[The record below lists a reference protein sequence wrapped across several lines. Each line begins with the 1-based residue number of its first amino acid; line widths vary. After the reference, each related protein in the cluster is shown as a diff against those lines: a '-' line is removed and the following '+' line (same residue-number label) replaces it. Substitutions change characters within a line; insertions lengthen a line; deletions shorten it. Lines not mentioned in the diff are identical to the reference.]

1 MGLYNSCPNFLIKR
15 DYFEKIILLIC
26 ILSNILFSAQ
36 IEELSWQKG
45 ESFLTFL
52 EKNKI
57 PLKLYYDLDKEDQEL
72 CSEIQSGNRFF
83 SYTEDDGS
91 LTQALIPVS
100 LDIQIHIYK
109 DSSDS
114 YKFQTLPINYNETS
128 ELIAIPITESISNDI
143 LKATGDV
150 TIAALLNSLFS
161 NSSADFKKM
170 KKGDFIAIEYNQKT
184 YMGKLHGMP
193 EINAAMIQINGKPF
207 YRFRNNK
214 DDKYYDEN
222 GVGFTKTY
230 LFQIP
235 LTYTRISSP
244 FTNKRYHPVLKRY
257 RAHLGTDFAAPT
269 GRNIYAAADGKI
281 EFVGTQSGY
290 GKTIIINHQNGYK
303 TLYAHQN
310 GFAKGLRQGQMIKKG
325 THIGYV
331 GSTGLSSGPHLH
343 LGMYKNNV
351 AIDAMSVLQKPKFE
365 GLDPKEK
372 PIFLANTK
380 ATISK
385 FNKEI
390 ENDNRTAPTRLDRIS
405 DKSIINLF

>member
-1 MGLYNSCPNFLIKR
+1 MK
-15 DYFEKIILLIC
+15 KIILLIC
-26 ILSNILFSAQ
+26 VLFNTLFSAQ

-100 LDIQIHIYK
+100 LDMQIHIYK
-109 DSSDS
+109 DSSND
-114 YKFQTLPINYNETS
+114 YKFQTLPINYTEKS

-143 LKATGDV
+143 QKATGDV
-150 TIAALLNSLFS
+150 TIAAILNTLFS
-161 NSSADFKKM
+161 NSNADFKKM

-207 YRFRNNK
+207 YRFRNSK

-235 LTYTRISSP
+235 LTFTRISSP

-269 GRNIYAAADGKI
+269 GRNIYAASDGRV

-290 GKTIIINHQNGYK
+290 GKTVIINHQNGYK

-351 AIDAMSVLQKPKFE
+351 AIDPMTVLQRPKFE

-380 ATISK
+380 AIISK
-385 FNKEI
+385 FNKQI
-390 ENDNRTAPTRLDRIS
+390 ENDNRTTPTRLDRIS
-405 DKSIINLF
+405 DRSIINLF

>member
-1 MGLYNSCPNFLIKR
+1 MK
-15 DYFEKIILLIC
+15 KIILLIC
-26 ILSNILFSAQ
+26 ILFNTLFSAQ

-91 LTQALIPVS
+91 LIQALIPVS
-100 LDIQIHIYK
+100 LDMQIHIYK
-109 DSSDS
+109 DSSNE
-114 YKFQTLPINYNETS
+114 YKFQTLPINYTEKS

-143 LKATGDV
+143 QKATGDV
-150 TIAALLNSLFS
+150 TIAALLNTLFS
-161 NSSADFKKM
+161 NSNADFKKM

-207 YRFRNNK
+207 YRFRNSK

-235 LTYTRISSP
+235 LTFTRISSP

-269 GRNIYAAADGKI
+269 GRNIYAASDGKV

-290 GKTIIINHQNGYK
+290 GKTVIINHQNGYK

-351 AIDAMSVLQKPKFE
+351 AIDPMTVLQRPKFE

-380 ATISK
+380 AIISK
-385 FNKEI
+385 FNNQI
-390 ENDNRTAPTRLDRIS
+390 ENENRTTPTRLDRIS
-405 DKSIINLF
+405 DRSIINLF

>member
-1 MGLYNSCPNFLIKR
+1 MK
-15 DYFEKIILLIC
+15 KIILLIC
-26 ILSNILFSAQ
+26 ILFNTLFSAQ

-83 SYTEDDGS
+83 SYTEEDGS
-91 LTQALIPVS
+91 LIQALIPVS
-100 LDIQIHIYK
+100 LDMQIHIYK
-109 DSSDS
+109 DSSNE
-114 YKFQTLPINYNETS
+114 YKFQTLPINYTEKS

-143 LKATGDV
+143 QKATGDV
-150 TIAALLNSLFS
+150 TIAAILNTLFS
-161 NSSADFKKM
+161 NSNADFKKM

-207 YRFRNNK
+207 YRFRNSK

-222 GVGFTKTY
+222 GIGFTKTY

-235 LTYTRISSP
+235 LTFTRISSP

-269 GRNIYAAADGKI
+269 GRNIYAASDGKV

-290 GKTIIINHQNGYK
+290 GKTVIINHQNGYK

-351 AIDAMSVLQKPKFE
+351 AIDPMTVLQRPKFE

-380 ATISK
+380 AIISK
-385 FNKEI
+385 FNNQI
-390 ENDNRTAPTRLDRIS
+390 ENDNRTTPTRLDRIS
-405 DKSIINLF
+405 DRSIINLF

>member
-1 MGLYNSCPNFLIKR
+1 MK
-15 DYFEKIILLIC
+15 KIILLIC
-26 ILSNILFSAQ
+26 ILFNTLFSAQ

-83 SYTEDDGS
+83 SYTEEDGS
-91 LTQALIPVS
+91 LIQALIPVS
-100 LDIQIHIYK
+100 LDMQIHIYK
-109 DSSDS
+109 DSSNE
-114 YKFQTLPINYNETS
+114 YKFQTLPINYTEKS

-143 LKATGDV
+143 QKATGDV
-150 TIAALLNSLFS
+150 TIAAILNTLFS
-161 NSSADFKKM
+161 NSNADFKKM

-207 YRFRNNK
+207 YRFRNSK

-235 LTYTRISSP
+235 LTFTRISSP

-269 GRNIYAAADGKI
+269 GRNIYAAADGKV

-351 AIDAMSVLQKPKFE
+351 AIDPMSVLQRPKFE

-380 ATISK
+380 AIISK
-385 FNKEI
+385 FNNQI
-390 ENDNRTAPTRLDRIS
+390 ENDNRTTPTRLDRIS
-405 DKSIINLF
+405 DRSIINLF

>member
-1 MGLYNSCPNFLIKR
+1 LK
-15 DYFEKIILLIC
+15 KIILLIC
-26 ILSNILFSAQ
+26 ILFNTLFSAQ

-83 SYTEDDGS
+83 SYTEEDGS
-91 LTQALIPVS
+91 LIQALIPVS
-100 LDIQIHIYK
+100 LDMQIHIYK
-109 DSSDS
+109 DSSNE
-114 YKFQTLPINYNETS
+114 YKFQTLPINYTEKS

-143 LKATGDV
+143 QKATGDV
-150 TIAALLNSLFS
+150 TIAALLNTLFS
-161 NSSADFKKM
+161 NSNADFKKM

-207 YRFRNNK
+207 YRFRNSK

-235 LTYTRISSP
+235 LTFTRISSP

-269 GRNIYAAADGKI
+269 GRNIYAASDGKV

-290 GKTIIINHQNGYK
+290 GKTVIINHQNGYK

-351 AIDAMSVLQKPKFE
+351 AIDPMTVLQRPKFE

-380 ATISK
+380 AIISK
-385 FNKEI
+385 FNNQI
-390 ENDNRTAPTRLDRIS
+390 ENDNRTTPTRLDRIS
-405 DKSIINLF
+405 DRSIINLF

>member
-1 MGLYNSCPNFLIKR
+1 MK
-15 DYFEKIILLIC
+15 KIILLIC
-26 ILSNILFSAQ
+26 ILFNTLFSAQ

-83 SYTEDDGS
+83 SYTEEDGS
-91 LTQALIPVS
+91 LIQALIPVS
-100 LDIQIHIYK
+100 LDMQIHIYK
-109 DSSDS
+109 DSSNE
-114 YKFQTLPINYNETS
+114 YKFQTLPINYTEKS

-150 TIAALLNSLFS
+150 TIAAILNTLFS
-161 NSSADFKKM
+161 NSNADFKKM

-207 YRFRNNK
+207 YRFRNSK

-235 LTYTRISSP
+235 LTFTRISSP

-269 GRNIYAAADGKI
+269 GRNIYAASDGKV

-351 AIDAMSVLQKPKFE
+351 AIDPMTVLQRPKFE

-380 ATISK
+380 AIISK
-385 FNKEI
+385 FNNQI
-390 ENDNRTAPTRLDRIS
+390 ENENRTTPTRLDRIS
-405 DKSIINLF
+405 DRSIINLF

>member
-1 MGLYNSCPNFLIKR
+1 MK
-15 DYFEKIILLIC
+15 KIILLIC
-26 ILSNILFSAQ
+26 ILFNTLFSAQ

-72 CSEIQSGNRFF
+72 CSEIQSGNKFF
-83 SYTEDDGS
+83 SYTEEDGS
-91 LTQALIPVS
+91 LIQALIPVS
-100 LDIQIHIYK
+100 LDMQIHIYK
-109 DSSDS
+109 DSSNE
-114 YKFQTLPINYNETS
+114 YKFQTLPINYTEKS

-150 TIAALLNSLFS
+150 TIAALLSTLFS
-161 NSSADFKKM
+161 NSNADFKKM

-207 YRFRNNK
+207 YRFRNSK

-235 LTYTRISSP
+235 LTFTRISSP

-269 GRNIYAAADGKI
+269 GRNIYAASDGKV

-290 GKTIIINHQNGYK
+290 GKTVIINHQNGYK

-351 AIDAMSVLQKPKFE
+351 AIDPMTVLQRPKFE

-380 ATISK
+380 AIISK
-385 FNKEI
+385 FNKQI
-390 ENDNRTAPTRLDRIS
+390 ENDNRTTPTRLDRIS
-405 DKSIINLF
+405 DRSIINLF

>member
-1 MGLYNSCPNFLIKR
+1 MK
-15 DYFEKIILLIC
+15 KIILLIC
-26 ILSNILFSAQ
+26 ILFNTLFSAQ

-83 SYTEDDGS
+83 SYTEEDGS
-91 LTQALIPVS
+91 LIQALIPVS
-100 LDIQIHIYK
+100 LDMQIHIYK
-109 DSSDS
+109 DSSNE
-114 YKFQTLPINYNETS
+114 YKFQTLPINYTEKS

-143 LKATGDV
+143 QKATGDV
-150 TIAALLNSLFS
+150 TIAAILNTLFS
-161 NSSADFKKM
+161 NSNADFKKM

-184 YMGKLHGMP
+184 YMGKLHGMT

-207 YRFRNNK
+207 YRFRNSK

-235 LTYTRISSP
+235 LTFTRISSP

-269 GRNIYAAADGKI
+269 GRNIYAASDGKV

-290 GKTIIINHQNGYK
+290 GKTVIINHQNGYK

-351 AIDAMSVLQKPKFE
+351 AIDPMSVLQRPKFE

-380 ATISK
+380 AIISK
-385 FNKEI
+385 FNNQI
-390 ENDNRTAPTRLDRIS
+390 ENDNRTTPTRLDRIS
-405 DKSIINLF
+405 DRSIINLF

>member
-1 MGLYNSCPNFLIKR
+1 MK
-15 DYFEKIILLIC
+15 KIILLIC
-26 ILSNILFSAQ
+26 VLFNTLFSAQ

-100 LDIQIHIYK
+100 LDMQIHIYK
-109 DSSDS
+109 DSSNE
-114 YKFQTLPINYNETS
+114 YKFQTLPINYTEKS

-143 LKATGDV
+143 QKATGDV
-150 TIAALLNSLFS
+150 TIAAILNTLFS
-161 NSSADFKKM
+161 NSNADFKKM

-207 YRFRNNK
+207 YRFRNSK

-235 LTYTRISSP
+235 LTFTRISSP

-269 GRNIYAAADGKI
+269 GRNIYAASDGKV

-290 GKTIIINHQNGYK
+290 GKTVIINHQNGYK

-351 AIDAMSVLQKPKFE
+351 AIDPMTVLQRPKFE

-380 ATISK
+380 AIISK
-385 FNKEI
+385 FNNQI
-390 ENDNRTAPTRLDRIS
+390 ENDNRTTPTRLDRIS
-405 DKSIINLF
+405 DRSIINLF

>member
-1 MGLYNSCPNFLIKR
+1 MK
-15 DYFEKIILLIC
+15 KIILLIC
-26 ILSNILFSAQ
+26 ILFNTLFSAQ

-83 SYTEDDGS
+83 SYTEEDGS
-91 LTQALIPVS
+91 LIQALIPVS
-100 LDIQIHIYK
+100 LDMQIHIYK
-109 DSSDS
+109 DSSNE
-114 YKFQTLPINYNETS
+114 YKFQTLPINYTEKS

-150 TIAALLNSLFS
+150 TIAAILNTLFS
-161 NSSADFKKM
+161 NSNADFKKM

-207 YRFRNNK
+207 YRFRNSK

-235 LTYTRISSP
+235 LTFTRISSP

-269 GRNIYAAADGKI
+269 GRNIYAASDGKV

-290 GKTIIINHQNGYK
+290 GKTVIINHQNGYK

-351 AIDAMSVLQKPKFE
+351 AIDPMTVLQRPKFE
-365 GLDPKEK
+365 GLDPKDK

-380 ATISK
+380 AIISK
-385 FNKEI
+385 FNKQI
-390 ENDNRTAPTRLDRIS
+390 ENDNRTTPTRLDRIS
-405 DKSIINLF
+405 DRSIINLF

>member
-1 MGLYNSCPNFLIKR
+1 MK
-15 DYFEKIILLIC
+15 KIILLIC
-26 ILSNILFSAQ
+26 ILFNTLFSAQ

-83 SYTEDDGS
+83 SYTEEDGS
-91 LTQALIPVS
+91 LIQALIPVS
-100 LDIQIHIYK
+100 LDMQIHIYK
-109 DSSDS
+109 DSSNE
-114 YKFQTLPINYNETS
+114 YKFQTLPINYTEKS

-150 TIAALLNSLFS
+150 TIAAILNTLFS
-161 NSSADFKKM
+161 NSNADFKKM

-207 YRFRNNK
+207 YRFRNSK

-235 LTYTRISSP
+235 LTFTRISSP

-269 GRNIYAAADGKI
+269 GRNIYAASDGKV

-351 AIDAMSVLQKPKFE
+351 AIDPMTVLQRPKFE

-380 ATISK
+380 AIISK
-385 FNKEI
+385 FNKQI
-390 ENDNRTAPTRLDRIS
+390 ENDYRTTPTRLDRIS
-405 DKSIINLF
+405 DRSIINLF

>member
-1 MGLYNSCPNFLIKR
+1 MK
-15 DYFEKIILLIC
+15 KIILLIC
-26 ILSNILFSAQ
+26 ILFNTLFSAQ

-83 SYTEDDGS
+83 SYTEEDGS
-91 LTQALIPVS
+91 LIQALIPVS
-100 LDIQIHIYK
+100 LDMQIHIYK
-109 DSSDS
+109 DSSNE
-114 YKFQTLPINYNETS
+114 YKFQTLPINYTEKS

-143 LKATGDV
+143 QKATGDV
-150 TIAALLNSLFS
+150 TIAALLNTLFS
-161 NSSADFKKM
+161 NSNADFKKM

-207 YRFRNNK
+207 YRFRNSK

-235 LTYTRISSP
+235 LTFTRISSP

-269 GRNIYAAADGKI
+269 GRNIYAASDGKV

-351 AIDAMSVLQKPKFE
+351 AIDPMTVLQRPKFE

-380 ATISK
+380 AIISK
-385 FNKEI
+385 FNNQI
-390 ENDNRTAPTRLDRIS
+390 ENENRTTPTRLDRIS
-405 DKSIINLF
+405 DRSIINLF

>member
-1 MGLYNSCPNFLIKR
+1 MK
-15 DYFEKIILLIC
+15 KIILLIC
-26 ILSNILFSAQ
+26 ILFNTLFSAQ

-83 SYTEDDGS
+83 SYTEEDGS
-91 LTQALIPVS
+91 LIQALIPVS
-100 LDIQIHIYK
+100 LDMQIHIYK
-109 DSSDS
+109 DSSNE
-114 YKFQTLPINYNETS
+114 YKFQTLPINYTEKS

-150 TIAALLNSLFS
+150 TIAALLNTLFS
-161 NSSADFKKM
+161 NSNADFKKM

-207 YRFRNNK
+207 YRFRNSK

-235 LTYTRISSP
+235 LTFTRVSSP

-269 GRNIYAAADGKI
+269 GRNIYAASDGKV

-290 GKTIIINHQNGYK
+290 GKTVIINHQNGYK

-351 AIDAMSVLQKPKFE
+351 AIDPMTVLQRPKFE

-380 ATISK
+380 AIISK
-385 FNKEI
+385 FNKQI
-390 ENDNRTAPTRLDRIS
+390 ENDNRTTPTRLDRIS
-405 DKSIINLF
+405 DRSIINLF

>member
-1 MGLYNSCPNFLIKR
+1 MK
-15 DYFEKIILLIC
+15 KIILLIC
-26 ILSNILFSAQ
+26 ILFNTLFSAQ

-83 SYTEDDGS
+83 SYTEEDGS
-91 LTQALIPVS
+91 LIQALIPVS
-100 LDIQIHIYK
+100 LDMQIHIYK
-109 DSSDS
+109 DSSNE
-114 YKFQTLPINYNETS
+114 YKFQTLPINYTEKS

-143 LKATGDV
+143 QKATGDV
-150 TIAALLNSLFS
+150 TIAAILNTLFS
-161 NSSADFKKM
+161 NSNADFKKM

-207 YRFRNNK
+207 YRFRNSK

-235 LTYTRISSP
+235 LTFTRISSP

-269 GRNIYAAADGKI
+269 GRNIYAASDGKV

-290 GKTIIINHQNGYK
+290 GKTVIINHQNGYK

-310 GFAKGLRQGQMIKKG
+310 GFAKGLRQGQIIKKG

-351 AIDAMSVLQKPKFE
+351 AIDPMTVLQRPKFE

-380 ATISK
+380 AIISK
-385 FNKEI
+385 FNNQI
-390 ENDNRTAPTRLDRIS
+390 ENDNRTTPTRLDRIS
-405 DKSIINLF
+405 DRSIINLF

>member
-1 MGLYNSCPNFLIKR
+1 MK
-15 DYFEKIILLIC
+15 KIILLIC
-26 ILSNILFSAQ
+26 ILFNTLFSAQ

-83 SYTEDDGS
+83 SYTEEDGS
-91 LTQALIPVS
+91 LIQALIPVS
-100 LDIQIHIYK
+100 LDMQIHIYK
-109 DSSDS
+109 DSSNE
-114 YKFQTLPINYNETS
+114 YKFQTLPINYTEKS

-150 TIAALLNSLFS
+150 TIAALLNTLFS
-161 NSSADFKKM
+161 NSNADFKKM

-207 YRFRNNK
+207 YRFRNSK

-235 LTYTRISSP
+235 LTFTRISSP

-269 GRNIYAAADGKI
+269 GRNIYAASDGKV

-290 GKTIIINHQNGYK
+290 GKTVIINHQNGYK

-351 AIDAMSVLQKPKFE
+351 AIDPMTVLQRPKFE

-380 ATISK
+380 TIISK
-385 FNKEI
+385 FNNQI
-390 ENDNRTAPTRLDRIS
+390 ENDNRTTPTRLDRIS
-405 DKSIINLF
+405 DRSIINLF

>member
-1 MGLYNSCPNFLIKR
+1 MK
-15 DYFEKIILLIC
+15 KIILLIC
-26 ILSNILFSAQ
+26 ILFNTLFSAQ

-83 SYTEDDGS
+83 SYTEEDGS
-91 LTQALIPVS
+91 LIQALIPVS
-100 LDIQIHIYK
+100 LDMQIHIYK
-109 DSSDS
+109 DSSNE
-114 YKFQTLPINYNETS
+114 YKFQTLPINYTEKS

-150 TIAALLNSLFS
+150 TIAALLNTLFS
-161 NSSADFKKM
+161 NSNADFKKM

-207 YRFRNNK
+207 YRFRNSK

-235 LTYTRISSP
+235 LTFTRISSP

-269 GRNIYAAADGKI
+269 GRNIYAASDGKV

-351 AIDAMSVLQKPKFE
+351 AIDPMTVLQRPKFE

-372 PIFLANTK
+372 PTFLANTK
-380 ATISK
+380 AIISK
-385 FNKEI
+385 FNNQI
-390 ENDNRTAPTRLDRIS
+390 ENENRTTPTRLDRIS
-405 DKSIINLF
+405 DRSIINLF

>member
-1 MGLYNSCPNFLIKR
+1 MK
-15 DYFEKIILLIC
+15 KIILLIC
-26 ILSNILFSAQ
+26 ILFNTLFSAQ

-83 SYTEDDGS
+83 SYTEEDGS
-91 LTQALIPVS
+91 LIQALIPVS
-100 LDIQIHIYK
+100 LDMQIHIYK
-109 DSSDS
+109 DSSNE
-114 YKFQTLPINYNETS
+114 YKFQTLPINYTEKS

-143 LKATGDV
+143 QKATGDV
-150 TIAALLNSLFS
+150 TIAALLNTLFS
-161 NSSADFKKM
+161 NSNADFKKM

-207 YRFRNNK
+207 YRFRNSK

-235 LTYTRISSP
+235 LTFTRISSP

-269 GRNIYAAADGKI
+269 GRNIYAAADGKV

-310 GFAKGLRQGQMIKKG
+310 GFAKGIRVGQMIKKG

-351 AIDAMSVLQKPKFE
+351 AIDSMSVLQKPKFE

-380 ATISK
+380 AIISK
-385 FNKEI
+385 FNNQI
-390 ENDNRTAPTRLDRIS
+390 ENDNRTTPTRLDRIS
-405 DKSIINLF
+405 DRSIINLF

>member
-1 MGLYNSCPNFLIKR
+1 MK
-15 DYFEKIILLIC
+15 KIILLIC
-26 ILSNILFSAQ
+26 ILFNTLFSAQ

-83 SYTEDDGS
+83 SYTEEDGS
-91 LTQALIPVS
+91 LIQALIPVS
-100 LDIQIHIYK
+100 LDMQIHIYK
-109 DSSDS
+109 DSSNE
-114 YKFQTLPINYNETS
+114 YKFQTLPINYTEKS

-143 LKATGDV
+143 QKATGDV
-150 TIAALLNSLFS
+150 TIAAILNTLFS
-161 NSSADFKKM
+161 NSNADFKKM

-207 YRFRNNK
+207 YRFRNSK

-235 LTYTRISSP
+235 LTFTRISSP

-269 GRNIYAAADGKI
+269 GRNIYAASDGKV

-290 GKTIIINHQNGYK
+290 GKTVIINHQNGYK

-351 AIDAMSVLQKPKFE
+351 AIDPMSVLQRPKFE

-380 ATISK
+380 AIISK
-385 FNKEI
+385 FNNQI

-405 DKSIINLF
+405 DRSIINLF

>member
-1 MGLYNSCPNFLIKR
+1 MK
-15 DYFEKIILLIC
+15 KIILLIC
-26 ILSNILFSAQ
+26 ILFNTLFSAQ

-83 SYTEDDGS
+83 SYTEEDGS
-91 LTQALIPVS
+91 LIQALIPVS
-100 LDIQIHIYK
+100 LDMQIHIYK
-109 DSSDS
+109 DSSNE
-114 YKFQTLPINYNETS
+114 YKFQTLPINYTEKS

-143 LKATGDV
+143 QKATGDV
-150 TIAALLNSLFS
+150 TIAAILNTLFS
-161 NSSADFKKM
+161 NSNADFKKM

-207 YRFRNNK
+207 YRFRNSK

-235 LTYTRISSP
+235 LTFTRVSSP

-269 GRNIYAAADGKI
+269 GRNIYAASDGKV

-351 AIDAMSVLQKPKFE
+351 AIDPMSVLQRPKFE

-380 ATISK
+380 AIISK
-385 FNKEI
+385 FNNQI
-390 ENDNRTAPTRLDRIS
+390 ENDNRTTPTRLDRIS
-405 DKSIINLF
+405 DRSIINLF

>member
-1 MGLYNSCPNFLIKR
+1 MK
-15 DYFEKIILLIC
+15 KIILLIC
-26 ILSNILFSAQ
+26 ILFNTLFSAQ

-72 CSEIQSGNRFF
+72 CSEIQSGNKFF
-83 SYTEDDGS
+83 SYTEEDGS
-91 LTQALIPVS
+91 LIQALIPVS
-100 LDIQIHIYK
+100 LDMQIHIYK
-109 DSSDS
+109 DSSNE
-114 YKFQTLPINYNETS
+114 YKFQTLPINYTEKS

-143 LKATGDV
+143 QKATGDV
-150 TIAALLNSLFS
+150 TIAALLNTLFS
-161 NSSADFKKM
+161 NSNADFKKM

-193 EINAAMIQINGKPF
+193 EINAAMIQINGKSF
-207 YRFRNNK
+207 YRFRNSK

-235 LTYTRISSP
+235 LTFTRISSP

-269 GRNIYAAADGKI
+269 GRNIYAASDGKV

-290 GKTIIINHQNGYK
+290 GKTVIINHQNGYK

-351 AIDAMSVLQKPKFE
+351 AIDPMTVLQRPKFE

-380 ATISK
+380 AIISK
-385 FNKEI
+385 FNNQI
-390 ENDNRTAPTRLDRIS
+390 ENDNRTTPTRLDRIS
-405 DKSIINLF
+405 DRSIINLF

>member
-1 MGLYNSCPNFLIKR
+1 MK
-15 DYFEKIILLIC
+15 KIILLIC
-26 ILSNILFSAQ
+26 ILFNTLFSAQ

-83 SYTEDDGS
+83 SYTEEDGS
-91 LTQALIPVS
+91 LIQALIPVS
-100 LDIQIHIYK
+100 LDMQIHIYK
-109 DSSDS
+109 DSSNE
-114 YKFQTLPINYNETS
+114 YKFQTLPINYTEKS

-143 LKATGDV
+143 QKATGDV
-150 TIAALLNSLFS
+150 TIAAILSSLFS
-161 NSSADFKKM
+161 NSNADFKKM

-207 YRFRNNK
+207 YRFRNSK

-235 LTYTRISSP
+235 LTFTRISSP

-269 GRNIYAAADGKI
+269 GRNIYAASDGKV

-290 GKTIIINHQNGYK
+290 GKTVIINHQNGYK

-351 AIDAMSVLQKPKFE
+351 AIDPMTVLQRPKFE

-380 ATISK
+380 AIISK
-385 FNKEI
+385 FNNQI
-390 ENDNRTAPTRLDRIS
+390 ENDNRTTPTRLDRIS
-405 DKSIINLF
+405 DRSIINLF

>member
-1 MGLYNSCPNFLIKR
+1 MK
-15 DYFEKIILLIC
+15 KIILLIC
-26 ILSNILFSAQ
+26 ILFNTLFSAQ

-83 SYTEDDGS
+83 SYTEEDGS
-91 LTQALIPVS
+91 LIQALIPVS
-100 LDIQIHIYK
+100 LDMQIHIYK
-109 DSSDS
+109 DSSNE
-114 YKFQTLPINYNETS
+114 YKFQTLPINYTEKS

-143 LKATGDV
+143 QKATGDV
-150 TIAALLNSLFS
+150 TIAALLNTLFS
-161 NSSADFKKM
+161 NSNADFKKM

-207 YRFRNNK
+207 YRFRNSK

-235 LTYTRISSP
+235 LTFTRVSSP

-269 GRNIYAAADGKI
+269 GRNIYAASDGKV

-351 AIDAMSVLQKPKFE
+351 AIDPMTVLQRPKFE

-380 ATISK
+380 AIISK
-385 FNKEI
+385 FNNQI
-390 ENDNRTAPTRLDRIS
+390 ENDNRTTPTRLDRIS
-405 DKSIINLF
+405 DRSIINLF

>member
-1 MGLYNSCPNFLIKR
+1 MK
-15 DYFEKIILLIC
+15 KIILLIC
-26 ILSNILFSAQ
+26 ILFNTLFSAQ

-83 SYTEDDGS
+83 SYTEEDGS
-91 LTQALIPVS
+91 LIQALIPVS
-100 LDIQIHIYK
+100 LDMQIHIYK
-109 DSSDS
+109 DSSNE
-114 YKFQTLPINYNETS
+114 YKFQTLPINYTEKS

-143 LKATGDV
+143 QKATGDV
-150 TIAALLNSLFS
+150 TIAALLNTLFS
-161 NSSADFKKM
+161 NSNADFKKM

-207 YRFRNNK
+207 YRFRNSK

-235 LTYTRISSP
+235 LTFTRVSSP

-269 GRNIYAAADGKI
+269 GRNIYAASDGKV

-290 GKTIIINHQNGYK
+290 GKTVIINHQNGYK

-351 AIDAMSVLQKPKFE
+351 AIDPMTVLQRPKFE

-380 ATISK
+380 AIISK
-385 FNKEI
+385 FNNQI
-390 ENDNRTAPTRLDRIS
+390 ENDNRTTPTRLDRIS
-405 DKSIINLF
+405 DRSIINLF

>member
-1 MGLYNSCPNFLIKR
+1 MK
-15 DYFEKIILLIC
+15 KIILLIC

>member
-1 MGLYNSCPNFLIKR
+1 MK
-15 DYFEKIILLIC
+15 KIILLIC
-26 ILSNILFSAQ
+26 ILFNTLFSAQ

-83 SYTEDDGS
+83 SYTEEDGS
-91 LTQALIPVS
+91 LIQALIPVS
-100 LDIQIHIYK
+100 LDMQIHIYK
-109 DSSDS
+109 DSSNE
-114 YKFQTLPINYNETS
+114 YKFQTLPINYTEKS

-143 LKATGDV
+143 QKATGDV
-150 TIAALLNSLFS
+150 TIAALLNTLFS
-161 NSSADFKKM
+161 NSNADFKKM

-207 YRFRNNK
+207 YRFRNSK

-235 LTYTRISSP
+235 LTFTRVSSP

-269 GRNIYAAADGKI
+269 GRNIYAASDGKV

-290 GKTIIINHQNGYK
+290 GKTVIINHQNGYK

-351 AIDAMSVLQKPKFE
+351 AIDPMSVLQRPKFE

-380 ATISK
+380 AIISK
-385 FNKEI
+385 FNKQI
-390 ENDNRTAPTRLDRIS
+390 GNDNRTTPTRLDRIS
-405 DKSIINLF
+405 DRSIINLF

>member
-1 MGLYNSCPNFLIKR
+1 MK
-15 DYFEKIILLIC
+15 KIILLIC
-26 ILSNILFSAQ
+26 ILFNTLFSAQ

-83 SYTEDDGS
+83 SYTEEDGS
-91 LTQALIPVS
+91 LIQALIPVS
-100 LDIQIHIYK
+100 LDMQIHIYK
-109 DSSDS
+109 DSSNE
-114 YKFQTLPINYNETS
+114 YKFQTLPINYTEKS

-150 TIAALLNSLFS
+150 TIAAILNTLFS
-161 NSSADFKKM
+161 NSNADFKKM

-207 YRFRNNK
+207 YRFRNSK

-235 LTYTRISSP
+235 LTFTRVSSP

-269 GRNIYAAADGKI
+269 GRNIYAASDGKV

-351 AIDAMSVLQKPKFE
+351 AIDPMTVLQRPKFE

-380 ATISK
+380 AIISK
-385 FNKEI
+385 FNNQI
-390 ENDNRTAPTRLDRIS
+390 ENENRTTPTRLDRIS
-405 DKSIINLF
+405 DRSIINLF

>member
-1 MGLYNSCPNFLIKR
+1 MK
-15 DYFEKIILLIC
+15 KIILLIC
-26 ILSNILFSAQ
+26 ILFNTLFSAQ

-72 CSEIQSGNRFF
+72 CSEIQSGNKFF
-83 SYTEDDGS
+83 SYTEEDGS
-91 LTQALIPVS
+91 LIQALIPVS
-100 LDIQIHIYK
+100 LDMQIHIYK
-109 DSSDS
+109 DSSNE
-114 YKFQTLPINYNETS
+114 YKFQTLPINYTEKS
-128 ELIAIPITESISNDI
+128 ELIAIPITESISSDI

-150 TIAALLNSLFS
+150 TIAAILNTLFS
-161 NSSADFKKM
+161 NSNADFKKM

-207 YRFRNNK
+207 YRFRNSK

-235 LTYTRISSP
+235 LTFTRISSP

-269 GRNIYAAADGKI
+269 GRNIYAASDGKV

-290 GKTIIINHQNGYK
+290 GKTVIINHQNGYK

-351 AIDAMSVLQKPKFE
+351 AIDPMSVLQRPKFE

-380 ATISK
+380 AIISK
-385 FNKEI
+385 FNNQI
-390 ENDNRTAPTRLDRIS
+390 ENDNRTTPTRLDRIS
-405 DKSIINLF
+405 DRSIINLF

>member
-1 MGLYNSCPNFLIKR
+1 MK
-15 DYFEKIILLIC
+15 KIILLIC
-26 ILSNILFSAQ
+26 ILFNTLFSAQ

-83 SYTEDDGS
+83 SYTEEDGS
-91 LTQALIPVS
+91 LIQALIPVS
-100 LDIQIHIYK
+100 LDMQIHIYK
-109 DSSDS
+109 DSSNE
-114 YKFQTLPINYNETS
+114 YKFQTLPINYTEKS

-143 LKATGDV
+143 QKATGDV
-150 TIAALLNSLFS
+150 TIAALLNTLFS
-161 NSSADFKKM
+161 NSNADFKKM

-207 YRFRNNK
+207 YRFRNSK

-235 LTYTRISSP
+235 LTFTRISSP

-269 GRNIYAAADGKI
+269 GRNIYAASDGKV

-310 GFAKGLRQGQMIKKG
+310 GFAKGIRVGQMIKKG

-351 AIDAMSVLQKPKFE
+351 AIDSMSVLQKPKFE

-380 ATISK
+380 AIISK
-385 FNKEI
+385 FNNQI
-390 ENDNRTAPTRLDRIS
+390 ENDNRTTPTRLDRIS
-405 DKSIINLF
+405 DRSIINLF

>member
-1 MGLYNSCPNFLIKR
+1 LK
-15 DYFEKIILLIC
+15 KIILLIC
-26 ILSNILFSAQ
+26 ILFNTLFSAQ

-83 SYTEDDGS
+83 SYTEEDGS
-91 LTQALIPVS
+91 LIQALIPVS
-100 LDIQIHIYK
+100 LDMQIHIYK
-109 DSSDS
+109 DSSNE
-114 YKFQTLPINYNETS
+114 YKFQTLPINYTEKS

-150 TIAALLNSLFS
+150 TIAALLNTLFS
-161 NSSADFKKM
+161 NSNADFKKM

-207 YRFRNNK
+207 YRFRNSK

-235 LTYTRISSP
+235 LTFTRISSP

-269 GRNIYAAADGKI
+269 GRNIYAASDGKV

-351 AIDAMSVLQKPKFE
+351 AIDPMSVLQRPKFE

-380 ATISK
+380 AIISK
-385 FNKEI
+385 FNKQI
-390 ENDNRTAPTRLDRIS
+390 ENDNRTTPTRLDRIS
-405 DKSIINLF
+405 DRSIINLF

>member
-1 MGLYNSCPNFLIKR
+1 MK
-15 DYFEKIILLIC
+15 KIILLIC
-26 ILSNILFSAQ
+26 ILFNTLFSAQ

-83 SYTEDDGS
+83 SYTEEDGS
-91 LTQALIPVS
+91 LIQALIPVS
-100 LDIQIHIYK
+100 LDMQIHIYK
-109 DSSDS
+109 DSSNE
-114 YKFQTLPINYNETS
+114 YKFQTLPINYTEKS

-150 TIAALLNSLFS
+150 TIAALLNTLFS
-161 NSSADFKKM
+161 NSNADFKKM

-207 YRFRNNK
+207 YRFRNSK

-235 LTYTRISSP
+235 LTFTRVSSP

-269 GRNIYAAADGKI
+269 GRNIYAASDGKV

-290 GKTIIINHQNGYK
+290 GKTVIINHQNGYK

-351 AIDAMSVLQKPKFE
+351 AIDPMSVLQRPKFE

-380 ATISK
+380 AIISK
-385 FNKEI
+385 FNNQI
-390 ENDNRTAPTRLDRIS
+390 ENENRTTPTRLDRIS
-405 DKSIINLF
+405 DRSIINLF

>member
-1 MGLYNSCPNFLIKR
+1 MK
-15 DYFEKIILLIC
+15 KIILLIC
-26 ILSNILFSAQ
+26 ILFNTLFSAQ

-83 SYTEDDGS
+83 SYTEEDGS
-91 LTQALIPVS
+91 LIQALIPVS
-100 LDIQIHIYK
+100 LDMQIHIYK
-109 DSSDS
+109 DSSNE
-114 YKFQTLPINYNETS
+114 YKFQTLPINYTEKS

-150 TIAALLNSLFS
+150 TIAAILNTLFS
-161 NSSADFKKM
+161 NSNADFKKM

-207 YRFRNNK
+207 YRFRNSK

-235 LTYTRISSP
+235 LTFTRISSP

-269 GRNIYAAADGKI
+269 GRNIYAASDGKV

-290 GKTIIINHQNGYK
+290 GKTVIINHQNGYK

-351 AIDAMSVLQKPKFE
+351 AIDPMTVLQRPKFE

-380 ATISK
+380 AIISK
-385 FNKEI
+385 FNKQI
-390 ENDNRTAPTRLDRIS
+390 ENDYRTTPTRLDRIS